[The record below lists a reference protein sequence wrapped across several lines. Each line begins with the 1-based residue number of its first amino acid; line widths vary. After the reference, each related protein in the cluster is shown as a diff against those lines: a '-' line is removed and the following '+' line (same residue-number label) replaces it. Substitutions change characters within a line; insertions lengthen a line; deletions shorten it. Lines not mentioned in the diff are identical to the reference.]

1 MRDTLTVRLD
11 DELAAALRREA
22 KESGLPRGAIVRLAV
37 AAHLSRSGGPSVMST
52 HFGTM
57 RGPADLSTNKAYR
70 RTWARK
76 RA

>member
-22 KESGLPRGAIVRLAV
+22 KESGLARGAIVRLAV
-37 AAHLSRSGGPSVMST
+37 AAHLSRSSGSSVMSK

-70 RTWARK
+70 RTWAKK